1 MLLCYQSLIYK
12 ECTWKKQKMD
22 QKVQKCYFKRQ
33 ISMIALP
40 GLHVFSR
47 CDSTRIFHGIC
58 KRKWLN
64 IVKGNKE
71 CRNSL
76 FDMIESMGCQTHGF
90 STNLRSMTLGM
101 KRVAGRNLQNLLK
114 FPQQKT
120 RCINALNASTT
131 EHFLEGMLQK
141 QTKKSLRMINMVGAL

>member
-1 MLLCYQSLIYK
+1 
-12 ECTWKKQKMD
+12 
-22 QKVQKCYFKRQ
+22 
-33 ISMIALP
+33 MIALP

-71 CRNSL
+71 CCNSL
-76 FDMIESMGCQTHGF
+76 FDMIESLGFQAGF
-90 STNLRSMTLGM
+90 STNLRSVTLGM
-101 KRVAGRNLQNLLK
+101 KSVAGRNLQILLK

-131 EHFLEGMLQK
+131 EHFLEGM
-141 QTKKSLRMINMVGAL
+141 R